1 MKTHNSL
8 VLDKI
13 LFDFSSSVTT
23 RPIFCF
29 LSIKTFY
36 SHSCL
41 RHNVYESRDPSCQL
55 LKCHRV
61 TDTPLTSLAATV
73 SKYGN
78 SKACLIDRTKKRM
91 ETPHDQFID
100 TWRPRMFAIM
110 PMQRFLKFTVG
121 FFRPEYSGSPLE
133 VVQFFRST
141 KIWWLFHSWQTSSPL
156 P

>member
-110 PMQRFLKFTVG
+110 PMQRFLKFRSVSSDQNIMAQL
-121 FFRPEYSGSPLE
+121 F
-133 VVQFFRST
+133 QST
-141 KIWWLFHSWQTSSPL
+141 KICWLFKFWQTGSSFPYFS
-156 P
+156 